1 MTYSVKTVFRN
12 VVSLNGNEDGRKY
25 DHSIVEQYDGL
36 SEEEISDVLK
46 EFLDVNPN
54 EPVPAI
60 SDEVDMPAEIKL
72 KIIDEYKLRYD
83 KFTMIKNELQSFFEG
98 DETERSYSM
107 EYSDD
112 STKQWQK
119 DVVEDTITIMKRK

>member
-46 EFLDVNPN
+46 
-54 EPVPAI
+54 
-60 SDEVDMPAEIKL
+60 
-72 KIIDEYKLRYD
+72 
-83 KFTMIKNELQSFFEG
+83 
-98 DETERSYSM
+98 
-107 EYSDD
+107 
-112 STKQWQK
+112 
-119 DVVEDTITIMKRK
+119 